1 METQQ
6 QIDELKKYMMELA
19 YEGSRT
25 ERSVNMLSQE
35 MKEFKEEMREFK
47 DEMKEF
53 KDEMKEFKDE
63 MRVFKEETRREQINR
78 NKQWGELANKMGT
91 IVEDI
96 ILPAV
101 GPVLEKYFQCEI
113 ESILARVKKRNK
125 ALNLRSEF
133 DVIATSEEQVFLIE
147 TKSSPNAEYLQ
158 QFIEKQ
164 DLFRKLF
171 PEYSDKKLVLIFSGI
186 RMDPEVVSLCTSKNV
201 YAMAY
206 REWDYMDLLN
216 FKEIA
221 EK

>member
-6 QIDELKKYMMELA
+6 QIDELKQYMMELA
-19 YEGSRT
+19 YEGSKT

-35 MKEFKEEMREFK
+35 MKEFK
-47 DEMKEF
+47 
-53 KDEMKEFKDE
+53 DE
-63 MRVFKEETRREQINR
+63 MRAFKEENRKEQINR

-101 GPVLEKYFQCEI
+101 GPVLEKYFQREI

>member
-1 METQQ
+1 MEAQQ
-6 QIDELKKYMMELA
+6 QIDELKQYMMELA
-19 YEGSRT
+19 YEGSKT

-35 MKEFKEEMREFK
+35 MKEFK
-47 DEMKEF
+47 
-53 KDEMKEFKDE
+53 DE
-63 MRVFKEETRREQINR
+63 MRAFKEENRKEQINR

-101 GPVLEKYFQCEI
+101 GPVLEKYFQREI